1 MMTPLK
7 LRTLSCHLRP
17 EAQKLSAVE
26 FVALNSQ
33 YCPVYFLNGSISTAC
48 MLPFGIDSSIRNE
61 VSFVKHLRATP
72 KDLQPESK
80 AFLYFVNLRGFR
92 CWLGTNHQSAVFFMF
107 VPIQR
112 HLVAPESVS
121 VGVTGMT
128 QAVSQDCPVTVP
140 ASMWCLASKLT
151 TQS

>member
-7 LRTLSCHLRP
+7 LRTLSCHLGP

-61 VSFVKHLRATP
+61 VSFVKHLTG
-72 KDLQPESK
+72 Q
-80 AFLYFVNLRGFR
+80 
-92 CWLGTNHQSAVFFMF
+92 HQRTSNQNQKHFC
-107 VPIQR
+107 I
-112 HLVAPESVS
+112 S
-121 VGVTGMT
+121 
-128 QAVSQDCPVTVP
+128 
-140 ASMWCLASKLT
+140 
-151 TQS
+151 